1 MDGLKVITIFLNVD
15 SDNPFIIKILDLIR
29 EKNNS
34 NVLVNLFVNEISTIH
49 ENKYNFIDK
58 WVTFYTFLSI

>member
-29 EKNNS
+29 EKKQFECVS
-34 NVLVNLFVNEISTIH
+34 QFVRQ
-49 ENKYNFIDK
+49 
-58 WVTFYTFLSI
+58 